1 MPRFIPVGVG
11 LCAIL
16 VLFVSLLVPVALARP
31 AASTGW
37 TLLVYLDA
45 DNDLD
50 PYGYMDIA
58 EMEKVGSTAAV
69 NVVVLWDTYD
79 GPAYL
84 VKILPGSYEV
94 VKGFPLNGKEI
105 DMGSTRTLE
114 AFVDFVLARFP
125 SSKVALVMWDHG
137 DDFRG
142 FGWDEHPGE
151 GAGGS
156 DFLTHEEI
164 IGALQGHAFS
174 ILAFDGC
181 VMGNIEV
188 SYEYVARGLSI
199 DYFVASETY
208 IPLEGFAYDKVLA
221 AVSAKPDLDP
231 YDLAKAFVD
240 TYVAFYSGP
249 GWQVG
254 LSVFR
259 MSRMEAL
266 VQALGQLTATLE
278 LDMSRYR
285 DSIGSARGTAMLS
298 WSLYGWEAYV
308 DLVTW
313 AKALSSY
320 LGTDSEVGP
329 QADAVVQALASAVP
343 YVRNTHTLE
352 VKGAGGMGI
361 FFPGSAGSFRNNAW
375 WYGSYYLQMEFPYHG
390 WLDFL
395 NAYWGGS

>member
-1 MPRFIPVGVG
+1 MPRFAPVAVG
-11 LCAIL
+11 LCASFL
-16 VLFVSLLVPVALARP
+16 LSLSLLVPAAMARP
-31 AASTGW
+31 AAITEW
-37 TLLVYLDA
+37 TFLVYLDA
-45 DNDLD
+45 DNNLD
-50 PYGYMDIA
+50 PYGYLDIA
-58 EMEKVGSTAAV
+58 EMEEVGSTAAV
-69 NVVVLWDTYD
+69 NIVAFWDTYD

-84 VKILPGSYEV
+84 VRILPGSYEV
-94 VKGFPLNGKEI
+94 VKGFALNGKEV
-105 DMGSTRTLE
+105 DMGSAETLE
-114 AFVDFVLARFP
+114 AFVDFALAKFP
-125 SSKVALVMWDHG
+125 SSKVALVLWDHG

-142 FGWDEHPGE
+142 FGWDDHPGE
-151 GAGGS
+151 GATVP

-221 AVSAKPDLDP
+221 AVAAEPDLDP
-231 YDLAKAFVD
+231 YDFAKAFVD
-240 TYVAFYSGP
+240 AYVAFYSGP

-266 VQALGQLTATLE
+266 VEALGQLTVALE
-278 LDMSRYR
+278 SDMSLYR

-313 AKALSSY
+313 AKTLSGY
-320 LGTDSEVGP
+320 LGTDSEVGLR
-329 QADAVVQALASAVP
+329 ADAVVQALVTAVP
-343 YVRNTHTLE
+343 YVRNTRTFE
-352 VKGAGGMGI
+352 AKGAGGMGI
-361 FFPGSAGSFRNNAW
+361 FFPGSAASFRNNAW

-390 WLDFL
+390 WLNFL
-395 NAYWGGS
+395 DAYWGGA